1 MKVLLVSVGLL
12 FFFGKRVKG
21 RNGKKEERQKGKAY
35 QIYEITT
42 VEEI

>member
-12 FFFGKRVKG
+12 FFCKRIKG